1 MNVYVARRNLD
12 IPILNKGKVGIMA
25 HSGILAECSNGEFAL
40 IDYHENGKVRVEKIK
55 DIDI

>member
-1 MNVYVARRNLD
+1 VARRNLD